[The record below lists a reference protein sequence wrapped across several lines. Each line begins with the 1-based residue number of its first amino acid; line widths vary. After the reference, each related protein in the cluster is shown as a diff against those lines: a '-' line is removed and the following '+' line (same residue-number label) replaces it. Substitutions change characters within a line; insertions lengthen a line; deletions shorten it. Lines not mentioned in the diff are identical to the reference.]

1 MKKGRRWTGL
11 VSVFLCVAGGPAA
24 RPSTASRSS
33 VSGSEATV
41 IAVYDGDTI
50 KVRFADGGERKVR
63 FIGVDSPEIND
74 SREPVEFMA
83 HMAKRFS
90 YLNLFSQKVRLS
102 YDWQAEDDYGRL
114 LAYVWTKKLGLFNE
128 CLVREGLASAFLKY
142 RFRPD
147 YRERFKKAE
156 REARSSRRGLWRKED
171 SPDVPGEDAGRHTGR
186 LVSVRFVCSRVVRR
200 GSFVILDS
208 AGPFRALIPRA
219 NLGRFSGLEALGNA
233 SLAVTGIVEQHK
245 GSAEIRVFVPYQIR
259 VASRPGEGPENGGCG
274 SRFGSTD

>member
-1 MKKGRRWTGL
+1 MKKGRRWAGL

-24 RPSTASRSS
+24 RPSPASPSS

-50 KVRFADGGERKVR
+50 KVRFADGRERKVR
-63 FIGVDSPEIND
+63 FIGVDSPEMDD

-83 HMAKRFS
+83 HMAKRFA
-90 YLNLFSQKVRLS
+90 YLHLFSRKIRLT

-128 CLVREGLASAFLKY
+128 YLIREGFAFAFLKY

-156 REARSSRRGLWRKED
+156 REARSSCRGLWRKEAF
-171 SPDVPGEDAGRHTGR
+171 PGIPAEEAGRHTGR
-186 LVSVRFVCSRVVRR
+186 LMSVRFVCSRVAER
-200 GSFVILDS
+200 GSFITLDS
-208 AGPFRALIPRA
+208 TGSFHALIPGA
-219 NLGRFSGLEALGNA
+219 NRDRFSGLEALGNV
-233 SLAVTGIVEQHK
+233 SISVTGIVEK
-245 GSAEIRVFVPYQIR
+245 YKDSAEIRVFVPYQIR
-259 VASRPGEGPENGGCG
+259 VAGRPGEGP
-274 SRFGSTD
+274 